1 MFNEDNKQINKQIN
15 NTNNH
20 KNNDQFELGKIKR
33 LLLIKKDSRFAMFS
47 DKFHSLKIIRVPISE
62 IKNIDQLSTGDYL
75 SLFIY
80 KDNNNYLKATTN
92 FPPAIK
98 NEIITGIVSEIEQE
112 GVFITWN
119 WHEALWIPQENLDFR
134 PKIGQKLVAKLELDP
149 DNQQL
154 IGQAKAE
161 SISYKFMRKFRNSE
175 INIDQ
180 HAFIRAID
188 ITENTIT
195 ALIDDK
201 YLGVI
206 DLTSMPI
213 KPEIGEIGFG
223 KIVGTTQ
230 ETGNKNKDR
239 DESRSGTG
247 DRDRDRDRD
256 ENIDGDRLIVQL
268 QANMDKLADKVQEQ
282 ILTELNNPK
291 AHGKIPFNDNTNSNL
306 ILNHFGVSKK
316 IFKRAIGGLLKQKK
330 IKQTDNGIVRM

>member
-1 MFNEDNKQINKQIN
+1 MFNEDNKQINNQNNNKIN
-15 NTNNH
+15 N

-62 IKNIDQLSTGDYL
+62 IENIDELNPGDYL
-75 SLFIY
+75 SLFLY

-92 FPPAIK
+92 FPPAVK
-98 NEIITGIVSEIEQE
+98 NELITGVVSEIEQE

-119 WHEALWIPQENLDFR
+119 WHEALWVPQENLDFR
-134 PKIGQKLVAKLELDP
+134 PRKGQKLVVKLELDP

-161 SISYKFMRKFRNSE
+161 CISYKFMRKFRNSE
-175 INIDQ
+175 IKIDQ

-195 ALIDDK
+195 ALVDDK

-213 KPEIGEIGFG
+213 KPEIGEMGFG

-230 ETGNKNKDR
+230 ETANKNR
-239 DESRSGTG
+239 DIDG
-247 DRDRDRDRD
+247 
-256 ENIDGDRLIVQL
+256 DGDRLIVQL
-268 QANMDKLADKVQEQ
+268 QTNMDKLVDKVQEQ

-291 AHGKIPFNDNTNSNL
+291 AHGKIPFNDKTNSNL

-330 IKQTDNGIVRM
+330 IMQTDKGIVRM